1 MGEGDSGI
9 ESTKAGFLADVVFF
23 IYASASIGV
32 LAGLC
37 FSVAYWVFKILT

>member
-9 ESTKAGFLADVVFF
+9 ESAKAGFLADVVWFA
-23 IYASASIGV
+23 YASVSIGV

-37 FSVAYWVFKILT
+37 FSVAYWVFRILT